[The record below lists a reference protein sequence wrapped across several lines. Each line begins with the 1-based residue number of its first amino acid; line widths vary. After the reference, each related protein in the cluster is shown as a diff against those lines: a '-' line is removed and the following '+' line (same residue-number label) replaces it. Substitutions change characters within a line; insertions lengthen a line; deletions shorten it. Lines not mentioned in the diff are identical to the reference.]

1 MCQCHYVDMQ
11 LHRVIAETKKMTIG
25 DPLDRSVVWSVS
37 LCQSNVQ
44 LLKVFVHI
52 SSTFKRFSSTFES
65 SGQFNFFCRSVQHGP
80 QNHLAHMNKL
90 IEFCETGVKEV
101 WK

>member
-1 MCQCHYVDMQ
+1 MCQCRYVDMQ

-37 LCQSNVQ
+37 LCQRNVQ
-44 LLKVFVHI
+44 PLKVFVHV
-52 SSTFKRFSSTFES
+52 SSTFES
-65 SGQFNFFCRSVQHGP
+65 FFCRSVQHGP